1 MFIIMPEESSEDMIK
16 DIINDIFFNIPLTNF
31 TDSFHII

>member
-1 MFIIMPEESSEDMIK
+1 MFIIMPEESSEDMTK
-16 DIINDIFFNIPLTNF
+16 DNYDTFFNIPLKNF

>member
-1 MFIIMPEESSEDMIK
+1 MFIIMPEESFENMTK
-16 DIINDIFFNIPLTNF
+16 DNYDTFFNIPFKDL